1 MQQRPDR
8 SPLRSLGKGPE
19 RPGSHAAGARPCV
32 LIAKLATNSC
42 SSSGC
47 SDSFQDDVPHI
58 GYPEADLA
66 QGSAA
71 HPLVPRGGG
80 ERLTNNGQI
89 SLPEATHC
97 TFYSWDSGP
106 PCISSAPCTRRSTST
121 FRRSPY
127 RSSSRSTCA

>member
-1 MQQRPDR
+1 MQRPSSRSTRR
-8 SPLRSLGKGPE
+8 SPGKGPE
-19 RPGSHAAGARPCV
+19 RPGSHVAGARPCV
-32 LIAKLATNSC
+32 PIAKLATNSC

-58 GYPEADLA
+58 GYPGADLA
-66 QGSAA
+66 QGRAA

-106 PCISSAPCTRRSTST
+106 PPLC
-121 FRRSPY
+121 SPGLRDDAWRGSDRPRGSY
-127 RSSSRSTCA
+127 TCPRG